1 MTNYV
6 ARRHARG
13 LFSVAVGYSLSFFR
27 MSGNPPPPVPP
38 SASPQ
43 SGSSVFPP
51 AGAMR
56 APSLQEKKRAR
67 EEDEISGDELRAQNF
82 LAELKN
88 STSGVSPKDDASGSV
103 SELDEKADKRK
114 RRFGRMFFP

>member
-1 MTNYV
+1 
-6 ARRHARG
+6 
-13 LFSVAVGYSLSFFR
+13 
-27 MSGNPPPPVPP
+27 
-38 SASPQ
+38 
-43 SGSSVFPP
+43 
-51 AGAMR
+51 MR